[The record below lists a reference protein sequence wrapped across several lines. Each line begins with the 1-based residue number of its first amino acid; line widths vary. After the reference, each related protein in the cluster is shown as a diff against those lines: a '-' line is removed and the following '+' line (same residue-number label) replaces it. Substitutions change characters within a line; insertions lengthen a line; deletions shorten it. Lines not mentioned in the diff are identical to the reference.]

1 MARILI
7 EKRISAKDNEALNRS
22 AVATADVEGGT
33 LVKLG
38 SYADGVFSATVADG
52 TDGVGLWMAYN
63 PSEHFTKVGDK
74 IYAGLSADPRDYV
87 NLANRTFDVFKPMV
101 GDIVGIVGDI
111 STATAG
117 SYLIADDENGFAV
130 EGTTHTAGN
139 TALKVLAVEKL
150 AFPRAGIGD
159 EFANV
164 YVAEVVEN

>member
-7 EKRISAKDNEALNRS
+7 EKRIGAKDNEALNRS
-22 AVATADVEGGT
+22 AVATVDVEGGT

-38 SYADGVFSATVADG
+38 DYDNGVFEATVADG

-87 NLANRTFDVFKPMV
+87 NLANRTFDVFKPLV
-101 GDIVGIVGDI
+101 GDIVGIVGEI
-111 STATAG
+111 ATAVKG
-117 SYLIADDENGFAV
+117 SYLIADDTDGFAV

-139 TALKVLAVEKL
+139 TALKVIAVEKL

-159 EFANV
+159 EFATV